1 MKGSKAFAGAA
12 FIGAGV
18 FLGIG
23 AITGN
28 LGGMLAALF
37 DSSELDVASKA
48 ASSSG
53 TPVPKSTAA
62 TTGHIHNPA
71 SGGLGSTGSTVIRPS
86 SLPGAGSTGAPG
98 LR

>member
-37 DSSELDVASKA
+37 DSSDLDPRVTRLSAIA
-48 ASSSG
+48 ALWG
-53 TPVPKSTAA
+53 VVLNEIRA
-62 TTGHIHNPA
+62 TQEATN
-71 SGGLGSTGSTVIRPS
+71 SVLGALDCGREF
-86 SLPGAGSTGAPG
+86 L
-98 LR
+98 